1 VTASLFALPDPAA
14 AVLHLCGGP
23 YVTVGPRRREVP
35 EGSKRLLA
43 YVALR
48 RTRVERRQAAAA
60 LWPDVDEVRASGN
73 LRSAL
78 WRLRT
83 AGVDLLAADKWFLR
97 LRDGV
102 PVDVHLLDD
111 WATRLI
117 RGAPRP
123 ADLAVLP
130 SLADALELLPGWYDD
145 WALDERERVRRR
157 LLDALEALSR
167 ALVRAGRLGEAV
179 EAAMAAVAADPLRES
194 AQLTL
199 IQSHAAEGNWIEA
212 RRTYDTY
219 RDLLRREL
227 GAEPSPDLAVRLPR
241 ARRFAPV

>member
-1 VTASLFALPDPAA
+1 MTSDPACV
-14 AVLHLCGGP
+14 VLHLCGGP
-23 YVTVGPRRREVP
+23 YVTLGRQRREVP

-43 YVALR
+43 YVSLR
-48 RTRVERRQAAAA
+48 RSRVQRRHAAAA
-60 LWPDVDEVRASGN
+60 LWPGAGAVRASGN

-83 AGVDLLAADKWFLR
+83 AGVDLLAADKWSLR

-102 PVDVHLLDD
+102 LVDVHVMDD
-111 WATRLI
+111 WAARLT
-117 RGAPRP
+117 RGAPGP

-130 SLADALELLPGWYDD
+130 SLSDALELLPGWYDD
-145 WALDERERVRRR
+145 WAIAERERVRRR

-167 ALVRAGRLGEAV
+167 ALTRAGRPGEAV
-179 EAAMAAVAADPLRES
+179 EAAMAAATADPLRES
-194 AQLTL
+194 AQRAL
-199 IQSHAAEGNWIEA
+199 IHAHAAEGNWIEA
-212 RRTYDTY
+212 RRAYDAY

-227 GAEPSPDLAVRLPR
+227 GVEPSPDLSARLPR